1 MNEIF
6 SPKVDQL
13 QKNLTTL
20 NAKLAQS
27 ILRPNDSE
35 IRSLIDSRRLCLA
48 QLQSE
53 RIAQNQAKPNNPTN
67 QSTNFEIDNFINV
80 WCSRIKDIAENSPTF
95 ADETFCNQFLD
106 YALPK
111 VWHFDNDIVV
121 VISPPSTKIVDV
133 LKHRKQKN
141 IVVFAEGDDPQPVL
155 KSLAMSKNVHLC
167 KSISDLERTFAL
179 LQAPAKQ
186 VIKTESQ

>member
-6 SPKVDQL
+6 SPKADQL
-13 QKNLTTL
+13 QKNLVTL

-35 IRSLIDSRRLCLA
+35 IRSLIDSRRFCLA

-53 RIAQNQAKPNNPTN
+53 GIAQNQAKPNTSTN
-67 QSTNFEIDNFINV
+67 QFTNFEIDNFINV
-80 WCSRIKDIAENSPTF
+80 WCSRIKSASKNSATF
-95 ADETFCNQFLD
+95 RDETFCNQFLD

-111 VWHFDNDIVV
+111 IWHFDNDIVV

-133 LKHRKQKN
+133 LKYLSGAHNTCN
-141 IVVFAEGDDPQPVL
+141 ISWRF
-155 KSLAMSKNVHLC
+155 C
-167 KSISDLERTFAL
+167 I
-179 LQAPAKQ
+179 AP
-186 VIKTESQ
+186 